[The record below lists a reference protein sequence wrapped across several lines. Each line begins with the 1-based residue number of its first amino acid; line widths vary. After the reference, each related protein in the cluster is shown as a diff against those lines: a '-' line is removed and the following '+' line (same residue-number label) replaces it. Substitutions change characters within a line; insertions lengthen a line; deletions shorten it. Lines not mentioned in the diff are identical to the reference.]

1 MSAPLPSCDSEQ
13 SESRSP
19 QVPETFSKLNT
30 EDVNIGHISNVH
42 KHLHNYLFDL
52 SIKVLISTKES
63 KERFHVIY

>member
-42 KHLHNYLFDL
+42 KHLN
-52 SIKVLISTKES
+52 ISLT
-63 KERFHVIY
+63 

>member
-30 EDVNIGHISNVH
+30 EDVNIGHTCKSNVH
-42 KHLHNYLFDL
+42 KHLH
-52 SIKVLISTKES
+52 ISLT
-63 KERFHVIY
+63 